1 MFLLTFKDR
10 VRKRPAK
17 GHNVTRIGFYF
28 GLGLLATSAGAC
40 ATRPQPPTPPPAY
53 AGLPGSEPALSAPP
67 EAAWIESL
75 GVGELTGFVGEALA
89 GNPGLNAA
97 EARAKSARL
106 RARAAGGRFLPDLTL
121 GLGQSRTETP
131 IPGGNDR
138 ARVDLS
144 TSQLSA
150 SWEADLW
157 GRVLDRT
164 RAQYADARAAARDLD
179 AARLSV
185 AGQTARGWI
194 NLIQTRQ
201 LAALAEEDL
210 ATRQRALE
218 ITDRRY
224 ARGLTDALSVR
235 TARSQVASA
244 RAGAA
249 DSKNDQLDAARA
261 LQSVLG
267 RYPDGS
273 LATMADIPALP
284 LIGAAGAP
292 DDLLSR
298 RPDVASAEAR
308 LDAAGLRASEARKAL
323 LPRLS
328 ISANA
333 NGSGDGIRDI
343 TQVDDLVSQI
353 FANLAL
359 PLFQGGALRAEAGA
373 AQAEARTAAYNY
385 VETTLGAWR
394 EVEGALTAD
403 TTLAIRE
410 TELTIAAEEARE
422 AQKLAERQY
431 ANGVATIFE
440 LIDAYS
446 RRIDAERGLIQARA
460 ARANNRITYH
470 VALGGGADTG
480 GLAAENN
487 E

>member
-1 MFLLTFKDR
+1 MTLLR
-10 VRKRPAK
+10 
-17 GHNVTRIGFYF
+17 FYI
-28 GLGLLATSAGAC
+28 GLGLIAASTGAC
-40 ATRPQPPTPPPAY
+40 ATRPEPPTPPRAY
-53 AGLPGSEPALSAPP
+53 AGLSGGDPALSAPP
-67 EAAWIESL
+67 ATAWIEGFGAS
-75 GVGELTGFVGEALA
+75 ELTGLVGEALTA
-89 GNPGLNAA
+89 NPSLNAA
-97 EARAKSARL
+97 EGRAKSARL
-106 RARAAGGRFLPDLTL
+106 RARAAAGRFLPDLTL
-121 GLGQSRTETP
+121 GFGQSRSETP
-131 IPGGNDR
+131 VADSEDR
-138 ARVDLS
+138 TRVDLS

-164 RAQYADARAAARDLD
+164 RAQYADSRAAAADLD

-201 LAALAEEDL
+201 LAALAQEDL

-244 RAGAA
+244 RAAAA
-249 DSKNDQLDAARA
+249 DSENDRLDAARV

-267 RYPDGS
+267 RYPDGA
-273 LATMADIPALP
+273 LVTAADIPQLP
-284 LIGAAGAP
+284 MIGAAGAP
-292 DDLLSR
+292 DGLMST

-308 LDAAGLRASEARKAL
+308 MDAAGLRASEARKAL

-328 ISANA
+328 ISGTAS
-333 NGSGDGIRDI
+333 GSGDGLRDI
-343 TQVDDLVSQI
+343 TDVDDLVSQVL
-353 FANLAL
+353 ANLAL

-373 AQAEARTAAYNY
+373 AQSEARAAAYNY
-385 VETTLGAWR
+385 VETTLNAWR
-394 EVEGALTAD
+394 EVESALTAD
-403 TTLAIRE
+403 TTLATRE
-410 TELTIAAEEARE
+410 NELAIAAEEARE

-460 ARANNRITYH
+460 ARASNRINYH

-480 GLAAENN
+480 GLTAEIK
-487 E
+487 